1 MHAGELLQSLVV
13 ESCSQLRTT
22 QEIEQNPALA
32 DDTFLLASRALN
44 YAPQSVFTAPLLAIL
59 LETAEKGILVQHRCH
74 PLPFFRLVF
83 SSVVTYHLCFVGL
96 FALGCS
102 LAQFYSRYHVKL
114 NALFHGL
121 LLDM

>member
-1 MHAGELLQSLVV
+1 MRAGELLQSLVV

-32 DDTFLLASRALN
+32 DDTFLLSSRALN

-74 PLPFFRLVF
+74 PLPSL
-83 SSVVTYHLCFVGL
+83 SLALPSVVTNQDCIVGPIGSCL
-96 FALGCS
+96 WRSTTF
-102 LAQFYSRYHVKL
+102 QWI
-114 NALFHGL
+114 
-121 LLDM
+121 